1 MLLGVVVLRR
11 PWDDAGNDVRTDAWD
26 DGQAVLVLVAL
37 PVTTDAFRADAEA
50 GDDYWL
56 HALHVP

>member
-11 PWDDAGNDVRTDAWD
+11 PLDDAGNDVRTDAWD
-26 DGQAVLVLVAL
+26 DGQAVLVLVAH

-50 GDDYWL
+50 GDDY
-56 HALHVP
+56 